1 MKKLLLCAVAI
12 AMLLGG
18 VATPLDAEEAEEVDE
33 CPCGADDMGTC
44 LPCEETG
51 E

>member
-12 AMLLGG
+12 AMLLAS
-18 VATPLDAEEAEEVDE
+18 VATPLAAEETDE

-44 LPCEETG
+44 LPCDDSG